1 METIN
6 QFQYIYDNLTLYS
19 YQFNTD
25 WILSATTM
33 IFGVFIMLVLYYV
46 ILLIALKS
54 IGYANDKVMF
64 EKKKIFANLILMKD
78 IQTEL
83 EKEIEQAILKAAFHS

>member
-1 METIN
+1 MEVIN

-25 WILSATTM
+25 WILSAAM
-33 IFGVFIMLVLYYV
+33 LVFGVFIMLVLYYT
-46 ILLIALKS
+46 ILLISLKS
-54 IGYANDKVMF
+54 IAYANDRAILQ
-64 EKKKIFANLILMKD
+64 KKKTFANLILMKD

>member
-6 QFQYIYDNLTLYS
+6 QFSYIYTNLSL
-19 YQFNTD
+19 YQFQSD
-25 WILSATTM
+25 WITFAITLISG
-33 IFGVFIMLVLYYV
+33 IVLMGICYIV
-46 ILLIALKS
+46 IRIAALYN
-54 IGYANDKVMF
+54 IVYHTDRALAH
-64 EKKKIFANLILMKD
+64 KKKTLGDLILMKD